1 MNQYVDLPRG
11 VRLLLPHFYVTI
23 VAQGGGFVKCF
34 FHGKCKSEAE
44 IGKQTMGT
52 RKIKMKKTK
61 KGETSQ
67 NHNGKNSKQIMIG
80 AKP

>member
-52 RKIKMKKTK
+52 RKIKMKKVE
-61 KGETSQ
+61 KGCSAQKRGGIKAKQDQNET
-67 NHNGKNSKQIMIG
+67 
-80 AKP
+80 